1 MADRNYL
8 NRAILSLG
16 LIPFLILATMIDVG
30 AGGDSTWPQ
39 FDYEKVKEKQ
49 RITPG
54 YNKVS
59 STINKVVNQ
68 MNVRGITRQ
77 NVKEL
82 DASTLSNPLVKVNAK
97 GSIQTYIY
105 VYTFGGE
112 ERALLESYEVAIEV
126 VNEKHKIIQAWIPFD
141 KIYQVAQLN
150 FVKKITPPNY
160 GYPRTGSVT
169 TEGDVIHRASELR
182 IAEGLDGTG
191 VKVGVISDGVDNLS
205 SAQASGDLPAGITIQ
220 TYAGSGDEGT
230 AMLEIVHD
238 LAPGAELGFC
248 GPDTS
253 LEMINCVNDL
263 ADQTKFGADIVVDDL
278 GFIFEPYF
286 EDGPLAQAVAG
297 VLSNVIYASAA
308 GNSAQK
314 HYQGN
319 FIGTIVHLS
328 YPEHDF
334 GLAAGGA
341 SDVTMN
347 ILLYPGTTWI
357 VLQWNDPFG
366 GSGNDYDLIVT
377 DQAESEP
384 LAVSSGTQDGDDDPI
399 EGLFLINPNPGPVR
413 LKVVVPKFSGA
424 DKLVKLF
431 FFGSVVLEEYSVP
444 GGSVFGHPAV
454 PAVLATGAIGASDP
468 GNDTIESFSS
478 QGPVEI
484 FFPTRETR
492 QKPDVS
498 AIDGVSITGAGG
510 FPSPFFGTS
519 AAAPH
524 VAGIAA
530 LLKQLCS
537 SQERIGNALKSSAVD
552 LGVPGQDN
560 IYGAGLIDASAA
572 ASALELICQK
582 AMPGIPL
589 LLLED

>member
-1 MADRNYL
+1 MIRKNYIS
-8 NRAILSLG
+8 RAILLLG
-16 LIPFLILATMIDVG
+16 LILFLILSTTMDVR

-39 FDYEKVKEKQ
+39 FDYKKVKEKQ
-49 RITPG
+49 RTTAG

-59 STINKVVNQ
+59 STINTFVNQ
-68 MNVRGITRQ
+68 MKARGITRQ
-77 NVKEL
+77 EVQEL
-82 DASTLSNPLVKVNAK
+82 DPATLSDPFVKINEK
-97 GSIQTYIY
+97 GSIQTYIHVDTY
-105 VYTFGGE
+105 GDE
-112 ERALLESYEVAIEV
+112 EKALLESYEVVIEAF
-126 VNEKHKIIQAWIPFD
+126 NEKHKIIQAWIPFD
-141 KIYQVAQLN
+141 KVYEVAQLS
-150 FVKKITPPNY
+150 FVKKITPPAY
-160 GYPRTGSVT
+160 AIPWEGSVT

-182 IAEGLDGTG
+182 TNAGVDGTG

-205 SAQASGDLPAGITIQ
+205 SAQATADLPASISIQ

-230 AMLEIVHD
+230 AMLEIIHD

-248 GPDTS
+248 GPNTS
-253 LEMINCVNDL
+253 LEMITCVNDL
-263 ADQTKFGADIVVDDL
+263 ADPTKFGADIVVDDL
-278 GFIFEPYF
+278 GFYLEPYF

-297 VLSNVIYASAA
+297 VLSKVIYASAA
-308 GNSAQK
+308 GNSAQR
-314 HYQGN
+314 HYQDD

-347 ILLYPGTTWI
+347 ILVYPGTTTI
-357 VLQWNDPFG
+357 ILQWNDPFG

-377 DQAESEP
+377 DEAESAP
-384 LAVSSGTQDGDDDPI
+384 LFSSEGVQDGDDDPI
-399 EGLFLINPNPGPVR
+399 EGLFLTNLNPGPVR
-413 LKVVVPKFSGA
+413 LKVIVPKFSGN
-424 DKLVKLF
+424 DKMIKLF

-444 GGSVFGHPAV
+444 GGSIFGHPAV
-454 PAVLATGAIGASDP
+454 PGVLTTGAIDASDP
-468 GNDTIESFSS
+468 GHDTIEPFSS
-478 QGPVEI
+478 RGPVEI

-492 QKPDVS
+492 QKPDVA
-498 AIDGVSITGAGG
+498 AIDGVSVTGAGG

-537 SQERIGNALKSSAVD
+537 SQKRIGTASKTSAVD

-572 ASALELICQK
+572 ASVLELICQK
-582 AMPGIPL
+582 VLPGIPL
-589 LLLED
+589 LLLGD

>member
-1 MADRNYL
+1 
-8 NRAILSLG
+8 
-16 LIPFLILATMIDVG
+16 V
-30 AGGDSTWPQ
+30 Q
-39 FDYEKVKEKQ
+39 
-49 RITPG
+49 
-54 YNKVS
+54 
-59 STINKVVNQ
+59 
-68 MNVRGITRQ
+68 
-77 NVKEL
+77 EL
-82 DASTLSNPLVKVNAK
+82 DPTTLSNPFVKINEK
-97 GSIQTYIY
+97 GSIQTYIH

-126 VNEKHKIIQAWIPFD
+126 FNEKHKIIQAWIPFD
-141 KIYQVAQLN
+141 KIYQVAQLS
-150 FVKKITPPNY
+150 FVKKITSPDYAIPWV
-160 GYPRTGSVT
+160 GSVT
-169 TEGDVIHRASELR
+169 TEGDIIHRASELR
-182 IAEGLDGTG
+182 TNEGLDGTG

-205 SAQASGDLPAGITIQ
+205 SAQTTGDLPAAITIQ
-220 TYAGSGDEGT
+220 SYAGSGDEGT
-230 AMLEIVHD
+230 AMLEIIHD

-248 GPDTS
+248 GPNTS

-263 ADQTKFGADIVVDDL
+263 ADPTKFGADIVVDDL
-278 GFIFEPYF
+278 SFYFQPYF

-341 SDVTMN
+341 SDVTIN

-377 DQAESEP
+377 DEAESAP
-384 LAVSSGTQDGDDDPI
+384 LFVSNDTQDGDDDPI
-399 EGLFLINPNPGPVR
+399 EGLLLINSNPGPVR
-413 LKVVVPKFSGA
+413 LKVVVPKFSGT
-424 DKLVKLF
+424 DKLIKLF

-444 GGSVFGHPAV
+444 GGSIFGHQAV
-454 PAVLATGAIGASDP
+454 PGVLASGAIDASDP
-468 GNDTIESFSS
+468 GHDTVEPFSS
-478 QGPVEI
+478 RGPVEI

-492 QKPDVS
+492 QKPDVA
-498 AIDGVSITGAGG
+498 AIDGVSVTGAGG
-510 FPSPFFGTS
+510 FSSPFFGTS

-537 SQERIGNALKSSAVD
+537 SPKRIGTALKTSAVD
-552 LGVPGQDN
+552 LGVTGQDN

-572 ASALELICQK
+572 ASVLELICQK
-582 AMPGIPL
+582 AIPGIPL
-589 LLLED
+589 LLLDD

>member
-1 MADRNYL
+1 MIGHNYIS
-8 NRAILSLG
+8 RAILLLG
-16 LIPFLILATMIDVG
+16 LVLFLILSTMMDVR

-39 FDYEKVKEKQ
+39 FDYKKVKEKQ
-49 RITPG
+49 RTTPG

-59 STINKVVNQ
+59 STINTFINQ
-68 MNVRGITRQ
+68 MKSRGITRQ
-77 NVKEL
+77 KVQEL
-82 DASTLSNPLVKVNAK
+82 DPTTLSNPFVKINEK
-97 GSIQTYIY
+97 GSIQTYIHVDTY
-105 VYTFGGE
+105 GDE
-112 ERALLESYEVAIEV
+112 EKALLEYYEVAIEV
-126 VNEKHKIIQAWIPFD
+126 FNEKHKIIQAWIPFD
-141 KIYQVAQLN
+141 KIYQVAQLS
-150 FVKKITPPNY
+150 FVKKITSPDYAIPWV
-160 GYPRTGSVT
+160 GSVT
-169 TEGDVIHRASELR
+169 TEGDIIHRASELR
-182 IAEGLDGTG
+182 SNQGLDGTG

-205 SAQASGDLPAGITIQ
+205 SAQATGDLPAGITMQ

-230 AMLEIVHD
+230 AMLEIIHD
-238 LAPGAELGFC
+238 LASGAELGFC
-248 GPDTS
+248 GPNTS
-253 LEMINCVNDL
+253 LEMINCVSDL
-263 ADQTKFGADIVVDDL
+263 ADPTKFGADIVVDDL

-297 VLSNVIYASAA
+297 VLSNVIYASSA

-347 ILLYPGTTWI
+347 ILLNPGTTWI

-377 DQAESEP
+377 DEAESAP
-384 LAVSSGTQDGDDDPI
+384 LFISADIQDGDDDPI
-399 EGLFLINPNPGPVR
+399 EGLLLTNSNPGPVR
-413 LKVVVPKFSGA
+413 LKVVVPKVSGA

-431 FFGSVVLEEYSVP
+431 VLGSVVLEEYSVP
-444 GGSVFGHPAV
+444 GGSIFGHATV
-454 PAVLATGAIGASDP
+454 PGVLTTGAIAASDP
-468 GNDTIESFSS
+468 GHDTIEPFSS
-478 QGPVEI
+478 RGPVEI

-492 QKPDVS
+492 QKPDVV
-498 AIDGVSITGAGG
+498 AIDGVLVTGAGG

-530 LLKQLCS
+530 LLKQLCLS
-537 SQERIGNALKSSAVD
+537 PKRIGTALKTSAVD

-560 IYGAGLIDASAA
+560 IYGTGLIDASAA
-572 ASALELICQK
+572 ASVLESICQK
-582 AMPGIPL
+582 AIPGIPL
-589 LLLED
+589 LLLGD